1 MIKTMKHNFFK
12 IALVAAVVVT
22 VGHGVYEN
30 RRQNL
35 VSNIML
41 ANVEAL
47 ADDELSNGRCWASWY
62 NECCVCGNA
71 HFTYAYPTSGGGC
84 DYRYGCSHY

>member
-1 MIKTMKHNFFK
+1 MKHNFFK

-22 VGHGVYEN
+22 VGYGVDEN
-30 RRQNL
+30 QRQNL

-47 ADDELSNGRCWASWY
+47 ADDELSMVDAGHR
-62 NECCVCGNA
+62 GIMNA
-71 HFTYAYPTSGGGC
+71 VYVETLILLMHILHQVEVVII
-84 DYRYGCSHY
+84 DMVVHIIN